1 MIDKKLTLNLIIMID
16 FIFRNVVSTWSSG
29 TGASGLLGAVSY
41 AAITSAGITPRTT
54 VLLMLVVPIMMSV
67 TFFFILEHTQS
78 IVHRPSLVVQSND
91 R

>member
-1 MIDKKLTLNLIIMID
+1 MI
-16 FIFRNVVSTWSSG
+16 STWSSG

-41 AAITSAGITPRTT
+41 AAITSAGISPRTT

-67 TFFFILEHTQS
+67 TFFFILEHEQS
-78 IVHRPSLVVQSND
+78 RVHRPSLVVDCNE